1 MKNYNSKE
9 NKYTDIQSEDI
20 RKRTKECQNHHREG
34 ITVKELAAPVLNLE
48 VEKYKTKI
56 LLK

>member
-1 MKNYNSKE
+1 LRIFEKE
-9 NKYTDIQSEDI
+9 VFDNLEIIKV
-20 RKRTKECQNHHREG
+20 EG
-34 ITVKELAAPVLNLE
+34 NIEYEGESFPIAPVLNLE

>member
-20 RKRTKECQNHHREG
+20 RKRAKECQNHHREG
-34 ITVKELAAPVLNLE
+34 ITVKELATRFNLSE
-48 VEKYKTKI
+48 SRIRQY
-56 LLK
+56 LKKQ

>member
-20 RKRTKECQNHHREG
+20 RKRANECQNHYQEG
-34 ITVKELAAPVLNLE
+34 ITVKELAVKFKLSE
-48 VEKYKTKI
+48 SRIRQY
-56 LLK
+56 LKKQ